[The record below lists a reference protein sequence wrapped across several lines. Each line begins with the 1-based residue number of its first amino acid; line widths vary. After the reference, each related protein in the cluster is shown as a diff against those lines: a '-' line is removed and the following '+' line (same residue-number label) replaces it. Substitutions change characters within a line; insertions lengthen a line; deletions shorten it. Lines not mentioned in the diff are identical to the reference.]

1 MPCIQ
6 ICHNTCWPSMAGSS
20 PPAYYLCL
28 SERRA
33 AVAPMHPGM
42 RHQVPILGADLGFS
56 LPQQGLL
63 LASFCT
69 GPPGAL
75 GNAAAAYFVWAPYR
89 KW

>member
-1 MPCIQ
+1 
-6 ICHNTCWPSMAGSS
+6 
-20 PPAYYLCL
+20 
-28 SERRA
+28 
-33 AVAPMHPGM
+33 MHPGM